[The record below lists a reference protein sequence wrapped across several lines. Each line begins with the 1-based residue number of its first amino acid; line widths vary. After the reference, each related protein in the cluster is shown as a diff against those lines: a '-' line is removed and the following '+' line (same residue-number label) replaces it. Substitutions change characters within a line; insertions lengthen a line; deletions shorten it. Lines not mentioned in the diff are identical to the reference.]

1 MATTLGEKIR
11 LLRKEKQLTL
21 DSLAIAAGMSKSY
34 LWELENRP
42 SPRPSAEKLDALAR
56 VLGRTVSF
64 FLEEEANTP
73 EETQIDE
80 AFFRNYKD
88 LDADGKQVMRQIMES
103 FKKPQVK

>member
-1 MATTLGEKIR
+1 MTTTLGEKIR
-11 LLRKEKQLTL
+11 LLRKEKHLTL

-64 FLEEEANTP
+64 FLEEVNTP

-88 LDADGKQVMRQIMES
+88 LDADGKQVMRQIIES
-103 FKKPQVK
+103 FKKPQAK